1 MLLSIHYADR
11 VYLLCHL
18 VLLIKN
24 KNVRPVHEAGFRFKQ
39 RTVDSSSTCFKHYN
53 LTSVCMSL
61 QHLKK
66 ENNFLCFKT
75 KI

>member
-39 RTVDSSSTCFKHYN
+39 RTLESTRVQLVLNTTIF
-53 LTSVCMSL
+53 L
-61 QHLKK
+61 QGV
-66 ENNFLCFKT
+66 
-75 KI
+75 